1 MVGKW
6 YMFQFINTYISN
18 YIIAYWV
25 RDMASLATNLVVIL
39 VFKQVGINIAELLQD
54 KILIGRKIKKVKQ
67 HFEAK
72 LSQMSTAEDLIN
84 VEEVKMHQHMEE

>member
-1 MVGKW
+1 MVSKW

-25 RDMASLATNLVVIL
+25 RDMAALATNLVVIL
-39 VFKQVGINIAELLQD
+39 VFKQVGVNIAEFLQD

-67 HFEAK
+67 NFEAK
-72 LSQMSTAEDLIN
+72 LNAMENKEDLIA
-84 VEEVKMHQHMEE
+84 VEEVKMH

>member
-25 RDMASLATNLVVIL
+25 RDMAALATNLVTIL
-39 VFKQVGINIAELLQD
+39 VFKQVGVNIAEFLQD

-72 LSQMSTAEDLIN
+72 LSQMSAEDLIDTIA
-84 VEEVKMHQHMEE
+84 VEEVKMH